1 MPVRKLF
8 TDDELLDATRHLV
21 AQGGARAITLQA
33 VAAEAG
39 APNGSIYHRFR
50 SLDDLIAR
58 AWLRAARRA
67 QQTAL
72 EAGGDVETIALAL
85 YDLCLEDR
93 EDAIL
98 LGALGQRDL
107 RRLSLSAGRRRE
119 VDEVNVPVD
128 ALMRTLAKRT
138 FGHARAPDRHLLLQ
152 LTVDL
157 PYAFVRRHLDAGTT
171 PPRTDRDR
179 LRAAVRAALKEH

>member
-1 MPVRKLF
+1 MAVRKVF
-8 TDDELLDATRHLV
+8 TDDDLLDAARRLV
-21 AQGGARAITLQA
+21 VEGGARAITLQA
-33 VAAEAG
+33 VAEQAG

-58 AWLRAARRA
+58 AWLRAGRRA
-67 QQTAL
+67 QAAAL
-72 EAGGDVETIALAL
+72 DAGGDLVAIALAI
-85 YDLCLEDR
+85 YDFCLEDR

-107 RRLSLSAGRRRE
+107 RRLSLGADTRRD
-119 VDEVNVPVD
+119 VDD
-128 ALMRTLAKRT
+128 ANAPIDELMRALAKRT
-138 FGHARAPDRHLLLQ
+138 FGHARAADRHLLLQ

-157 PYAFVRRHLDAGTT
+157 PFGFARRHLDAGTS
-171 PPRTDRDR
+171 PPTTDRDR

>member
-1 MPVRKLF
+1 MARTTF
-8 TDDELLDATRHLV
+8 TDDQLLDAARDLV

-33 VAAEAG
+33 VAERAG

-58 AWLRAARRA
+58 AWLRAARRT
-67 QQTAL
+67 QQAAL
-72 EAGGDVETIALAL
+72 DAGDEVEDIALAI
-85 YDLCLEDR
+85 YDRCLADR
-93 EDAIL
+93 ADAIL

-107 RRLSLSAGRRRE
+107 ARLRLSPQTRRD
-119 VDEVNVPVD
+119 VDEANAPVD
-128 ALMRTLAKRT
+128 GLMRTVAKST
-138 FGHARAPDRHLLLQ
+138 FGRARAADRHLLLQ

-157 PYAFVRRHLDAGTT
+157 PYAFVRRHLEAGTT

-179 LRAAVRAALKEH
+179 LRAAVRAAMKE